1 MESDLINELFK
12 QYYNEALLYV
22 MTLCKNRTMAEDA
35 VSHAFFKALQMA
47 DEEIRDFKPWLMAVC
62 RNEIFAQMRK
72 RKYLSDEELQDDI
85 SGGEEILERLIRQEQ
100 YISLYRAISRLK
112 TEQREV
118 IELFYFS
125 GLSVKE
131 TADVVGKSKE
141 NVKVLLH
148 RARVELKKF
157 LEVEA

>member
-1 MESDLINELFK
+1 MESDLISELFK

-22 MTLCKNRTMAEDA
+22 ITLCKNRAMAEDA

-72 RKYLSDEELQDDI
+72 RKYLTDEELQDDI
-85 SGGEEILERLIRQEQ
+85 SGSEEILERLIRQER
-100 YISLYRAISRLK
+100 YISLYRAISLLK
-112 TEQREV
+112 TEQREL

-131 TADVVGKSKE
+131 SAKVVGKSE
-141 NVKVLLH
+141 ANVKVLLH
-148 RARVELKKF
+148 RARVELKKI